1 NTTINSTKGI
11 KEFKELAQQLIPTE
25 KPDIYNQAIM
35 EFGAVQCK
43 PQNPDCN
50 VCPLNTSC
58 VALQKDQVTAFP
70 VKENKTT
77 IKKRYFNYLVICDID
92 GRILLSQRRN
102 KGIWQGLYEF
112 PLIETSNG
120 IQIKELVN
128 NPHYNKIVQ
137 IKKAS
142 VYLFN
147 SSDIIHK
154 LTHQHLYTKFW
165 IIEIDQKIDKSIT
178 WSDFEKYPVP
188 VLIHNFVENFKTKA

>member
-1 NTTINSTKGI
+1 
-11 KEFKELAQQLIPTE
+11 
-25 KPDIYNQAIM
+25 
-35 EFGAVQCK
+35 
-43 PQNPDCN
+43 
-50 VCPLNTSC
+50 
-58 VALQKDQVTAFP
+58 LQKDQVTAFP

>member
-1 NTTINSTKGI
+1 
-11 KEFKELAQQLIPTE
+11 
-25 KPDIYNQAIM
+25 M
-35 EFGAVQCK
+35 
-43 PQNPDCN
+43 
-50 VCPLNTSC
+50 
-58 VALQKDQVTAFP
+58 
-70 VKENKTT
+70 
-77 IKKRYFNYLVICDID
+77 
-92 GRILLSQRRN
+92 
-102 KGIWQGLYEF
+102 
-112 PLIETSNG
+112 
-120 IQIKELVN
+120 VN

-154 LTHQHLYTKFW
+154 LTHQHIYTKFW